1 MLLNILGKPLLPD
14 FFLEEDPEYLR
25 QKIVEQGGKPAFG
38 GQAKEPQGGA
48 TFQVFKQLESMV
60 NEDLVKSVGGVFKF
74 DLKGNT
80 ILSYSTIFI
89 LLYHCPIIH
98 RCSSCCFVRFYNNL

>member
-1 MLLNILGKPLLPD
+1 MIKSFCHVLGKPLLPD

-38 GQAKEPQGGA
+38 GANKEAQGGS
-48 TFQVFKQLESMV
+48 TLQVFKQLDNMI

-74 DLKGNT
+74 ELKGNY
-80 ILSYSTIFI
+80 L
-89 LLYHCPIIH
+89 HH
-98 RCSSCCFVRFYNNL
+98 